1 MASNLFSSKHARR
14 EIPRKRF
21 SKFITARKGQVIKYL
36 LGWAGGKIESFSESL
51 MAQPERNTKFLWPT
65 SMAEKF
71 FMAHPYVVE
80 LVTKGY

>member
-1 MASNLFSSKHARR
+1 MIIIQQKDSGKNITKVIF
-14 EIPRKRF
+14 IPQ
-21 SKFITARKGQVIKYL
+21 GPVIQYL
-36 LGWAGGKIESFSESL
+36 LGWAGGKIESFSKSL
-51 MAQPERNTKFLWPT
+51 MAQPERNKKLLWPT